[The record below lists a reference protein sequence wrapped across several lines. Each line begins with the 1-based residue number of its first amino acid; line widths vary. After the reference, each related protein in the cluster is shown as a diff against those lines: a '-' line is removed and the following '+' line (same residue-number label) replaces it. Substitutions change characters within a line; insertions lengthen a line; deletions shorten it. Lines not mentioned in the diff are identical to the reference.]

1 MKYFTKKMT
10 TPLSTTAELT
20 GYVPD
25 NSPEIDPKRK
35 RPAVIICPG
44 GAYRMTSDREAE
56 AVAFKFLG
64 MDLAAFVLRY
74 SCAPARYPVALLEL
88 AESVRYVRA
97 HAKELDLDPDKIII
111 LGMSAGGHLAASLG
125 TLWTNELFTDHG
137 YEKDMIKPNG
147 MILCYPVITAGE
159 FSHSGSFDNLVGED
173 QKLREFLSLEKRVTT
188 ATPPTFIWHTV
199 ADQSVPVE
207 NSLLFAQALRKHG
220 IDFEM
225 HLYPYGRH
233 GLSLGTKQTAKKAN
247 YIEPAVQSW
256 ISLVETWLA
265 GGNFQPK

>member
-1 MKYFTKKMT
+1 MKYFTKKMI

-25 NSPEIDPKRK
+25 NSPEIDLKRK

-97 HAKELDLDPDKIII
+97 HAKEFALDPDKIII

-125 TLWTNELFTDHG
+125 TLWTDELFNDHG
-137 YEKDMIKPNG
+137 YAKEMIKPNG

-159 FSHSGSFDNLVGED
+159 FSHSGSFDNLVGKD
-173 QKLREFLSLEKRVTT
+173 PKLREFLSLEKRHQHLSGIRLLIK
-188 ATPPTFIWHTV
+188 AF
-199 ADQSVPVE
+199 QSKIVCY
-207 NSLLFAQALRKHG
+207 LRKLCVNMVLILKCISIHMG
-220 IDFEM
+220 DT
-225 HLYPYGRH
+225 
-233 GLSLGTKQTAKKAN
+233 GLVWGPNKLLKRLT
-247 YIEPAVQSW
+247 
-256 ISLVETWLA
+256 IS
-265 GGNFQPK
+265 NQPFKVGSV

>member
-1 MKYFTKKMT
+1 
-10 TPLSTTAELT
+10 
-20 GYVPD
+20 
-25 NSPEIDPKRK
+25 
-35 RPAVIICPG
+35 
-44 GAYRMTSDREAE
+44 
-56 AVAFKFLG
+56 
-64 MDLAAFVLRY
+64 
-74 SCAPARYPVALLEL
+74 
-88 AESVRYVRA
+88 
-97 HAKELDLDPDKIII
+97 
-111 LGMSAGGHLAASLG
+111 
-125 TLWTNELFTDHG
+125 
-137 YEKDMIKPNG
+137 MIKPNG

-173 QKLREFLSLEKRVTT
+173 PKLREFLSLEKRVTA